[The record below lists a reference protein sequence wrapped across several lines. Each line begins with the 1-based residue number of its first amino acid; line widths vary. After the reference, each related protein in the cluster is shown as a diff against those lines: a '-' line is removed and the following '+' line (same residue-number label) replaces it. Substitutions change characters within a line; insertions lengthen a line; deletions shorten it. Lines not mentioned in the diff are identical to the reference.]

1 MLLPAIT
8 WQSIFYRCINQ
19 LLIMGFDDAGYILGA
34 TVTHLH
40 CVLIKYF
47 VKLVGGWEVLT

>member
-19 LLIMGFDDAGYILGA
+19 LLIMRFDDVGYIFGG
-34 TVTHLH
+34 TVAHLH

-47 VKLVGGWEVLT
+47 AKLVGGWEVVM

>member
-1 MLLPAIT
+1 MLLSAIA

-19 LLIMGFDDAGYILGA
+19 LLIIRLDDVGYILGA
-34 TVTHLH
+34 AVAHLH

-47 VKLVGGWEVLT
+47 VKLVGGWEVVT